1 MQIGGFNF
9 SYMLKRTTIVA
20 TSSVV
25 FLLMTFVAG
34 CTREPELDGYPE
46 VSFINEVKP
55 IISANCTQAGCHTGS
70 RGEFPL
76 VSYEDIAGA
85 VSPFNAR
92 KSELYKAI
100 TGRSERMMP
109 PSGPMDD
116 EQIRTIF
123 VWIEQGAKNN

>member
-1 MQIGGFNF
+1 
-9 SYMLKRTTIVA
+9 MLKRTTIVT
-20 TSSVV
+20 TSLVV
-25 FLLMTFVAG
+25 FLFVAFVSG

-46 VSFINEVKP
+46 VSFLNEVKP

-85 VSPFNAR
+85 VTPFNAR

-109 PSGPMDD
+109 PGGPMADD
-116 EQIRTIF
+116 QIRNIF